1 MILKP
6 KIQNSQTTYSQ
17 GGTKESNKGSLNR
30 RSCILRHRLKRIA
43 GMHNRTVWH
52 RMRRDAGYMGQRG
65 IDGNNQGSEKSVRQ
79 VTHEKS
85 DLKLDQRYFSKSE
98 L

>member
-6 KIQNSQTTYSQ
+6 KIQNSQATYSQ
-17 GGTKESNKGSLNR
+17 GGTKESTTGSLNR
-30 RSCILRHRLKRIA
+30 RSCIFRHTLKRLA
-43 GMHNRTVWH
+43 GMHNGTVWH
-52 RMRRDAGYMGQRG
+52 RMRRDAVYMGQWG

-85 DLKLDQRYFSKSE
+85 DLK
-98 L
+98 